1 MGCAG
6 QVQKKIM
13 CSEKTPPVILL
24 VLRFRPRALE
34 DGILY
39 VKLVC
44 AGGTLDARR
53 VFLVFVFGGGEV
65 RGGAVAGSIH
75 DCRRRYTLYKGCRLI
90 KAQIR
95 RGGALGQ

>member
-53 VFLVFVFGGGEV
+53 VFSSVRVWWWGGEGGGC
-65 RGGAVAGSIH
+65 G
-75 DCRRRYTLYKGCRLI
+75 RLDTRLSTQVYVI
-90 KAQIR
+90 
-95 RGGALGQ
+95 